1 VIVVDASAAV
11 AALTSV
17 PPHQS
22 VIDRLADDSDLHAPH
37 LIDVEYL
44 HVLRRFVWTGRL
56 SPETAVDARTGLL
69 ALGITRYS
77 HELLLE
83 RMWALRHNLTAY
95 DAAYVA
101 LSELLEAPLVTTDAR
116 VAAVPGHHAT
126 VEVYGPDPE
135 P

>member
-1 VIVVDASAAV
+1 MVIDAAA
-11 AALTSV
+11 AIDALTAN
-17 PPHQS
+17 PPS
-22 VIDRLADDSDLHAPH
+22 NSLRGRLAGDPDLHAPH
-37 LIDVEYL
+37 LIDVETL
-44 HVLRRFVWTGRL
+44 HVLRRFVAASKLTQER
-56 SPETAVDARTGLL
+56 AAIVRTGLQAL
-69 ALGITRYS
+69 AITRYS

-116 VAAVPGHHAT
+116 VAAAPGHHAT